1 MYNILFVSLYMYI
14 HFNIVEIVED
24 EYLEPKTVQTQLDL
38 CSLASCM
45 LQATR
50 IRFFALCEA
59 CSNVL

>member
-1 MYNILFVSLYMYI
+1 MYI